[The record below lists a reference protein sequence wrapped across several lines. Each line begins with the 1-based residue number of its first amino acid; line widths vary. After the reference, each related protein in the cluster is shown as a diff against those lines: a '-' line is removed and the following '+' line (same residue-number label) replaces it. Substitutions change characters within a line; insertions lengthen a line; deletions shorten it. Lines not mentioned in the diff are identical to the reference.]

1 MENLDIF
8 REAELHFIYRHHRHV
23 LLVQCF
29 QEKFEIVKNRIQE
42 LRSHLSSILLPV
54 KSPILSRYYSKSNE
68 IQRFAGMN
76 KFDQL
81 YRFLFLYFSGI
92 IMYYYY

>member
-8 REAELHFIYRHHRHV
+8 REAELRFVYRHHRHV

-29 QEKFEIVKNRIQE
+29 QEKFEMVKSRIQK

-54 KSPILSRYYSKSNE
+54 KSPILSRYYSKSHE
-68 IQRFAGMN
+68 IQRIAGMN
-76 KFDQL
+76 TFNQ
-81 YRFLFLYFSGI
+81 
-92 IMYYYY
+92 